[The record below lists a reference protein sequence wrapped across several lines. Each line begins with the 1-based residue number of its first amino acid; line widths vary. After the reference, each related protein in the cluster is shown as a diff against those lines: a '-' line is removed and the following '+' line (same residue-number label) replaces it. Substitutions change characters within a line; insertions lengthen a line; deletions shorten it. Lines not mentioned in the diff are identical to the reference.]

1 MGSRSANMIINITE
15 RIISFLS
22 EWFLPQIIFIFSY
35 SLRFCLDLNGLVM
48 FRLHQAFL
56 GKHVMLI
63 MLLPFTLKIKINLNE
78 SQNLI
83 QLSRFKTHLEW
94 LHFIYYLYYLNTFS
108 LYIMLYIII
117 LYRALVNILTRIFN

>member
-1 MGSRSANMIINITE
+1 MGSRSANKIIYITE

-22 EWFLPQIIFIFSY
+22 EWFLPQIIFIFLY

-63 MLLPFTLKIKINLNE
+63 MLLPFTSRIKIDLNG
-78 SQNLI
+78 SQNHI

-94 LHFIYYLYYLNTFS
+94 LHFTYYHYYLNTIS

-117 LYRALVNILTRIFN
+117 LYRTLVNIHTRIFN